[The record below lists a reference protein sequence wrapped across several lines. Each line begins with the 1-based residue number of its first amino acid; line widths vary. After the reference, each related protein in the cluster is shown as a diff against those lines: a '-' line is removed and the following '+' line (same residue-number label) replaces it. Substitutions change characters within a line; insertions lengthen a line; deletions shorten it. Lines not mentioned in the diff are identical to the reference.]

1 MSLHIYCKQN
11 GGSASIER
19 AANDD
24 SAQIL
29 KQNGGQCQK
38 MVRKWQKMAK
48 NGKKWRQNTSKFGT
62 LSKHSL

>member
-11 GGSASIER
+11 GGSALIER

-48 NGKKWRQNTSKFGT
+48 NGDKIPRN
-62 LSKHSL
+62 LAR

>member
-11 GGSASIER
+11 GGLASIER

-38 MVRKWQKMAK
+38 MERKWQK
-48 NGKKWRQNTSKFGT
+48 NGEKWRQNTSKFGT